1 MYKYFEMTQP
11 ILLLPPGGPGCKSAG
26 PCHLY
31 SGLPRMAVFLTP
43 LSNAGLWSRNSNF
56 RLRFQA
62 CKLFRSGSNVWKFLA
77 LTPEWLGPLNAKY
90 YCIICTTR
98 LPHKLC
104 LWNRNPNSRPRSI

>member
-43 LSNAGLWSRNSNF
+43 QTQGCGAGT
-56 RLRFQA
+56 QI
-62 CKLFRSGSNVWKFLA
+62 SGSVSRHVNFLGPA
-77 LTPEWLGPLNAKY
+77 LTFGSSWL
-90 YCIICTTR
+90 
-98 LPHKLC
+98 
-104 LWNRNPNSRPRSI
+104 